1 MIELQGVD
9 FKYKKKQVFKQ
20 LNLTFETGHLYGL
33 LGKNGTGKS
42 TMFRLLCG
50 LLKPQ
55 HGKVVT
61 FGYKAYERN
70 PEMLSKIF
78 LLPEEFHVPPVL
90 VSEFAKSLG
99 PFYPNFDNEL
109 FLRLLEDFQ
118 IPASNHLTEMS
129 LGQKKKA
136 LIAFSLATNT
146 ELLLMDEPT
155 NGLDILSKV
164 QFKKVIHSIARPD
177 KCIVISTHQVKDIEN
192 LADRMA
198 VIDEGVVL
206 FDKPLS
212 VIEQKLKFSIAHER
226 MDDVIYQDETIR
238 GFETIELNSEGV
250 KSKADL
256 EVLYKAIMTKPE
268 KLNEIFHSK

>member
-1 MIELQGVD
+1 MIELQQVD
-9 FKYKKKQVFKQ
+9 FKYKKKQVFNQ
-20 LNLTFETGHLYGL
+20 LNLSFETGHLYGL

-50 LLKPQ
+50 LLKPKQ
-55 HGKVVT
+55 GKVTT
-61 FGYKAYERN
+61 FGFEAYKRN

-90 VSEFAKSLG
+90 VSEFAQSFG
-99 PFYPNFDNEL
+99 PFYPKFDQAL
-109 FLRLLEDFQ
+109 FQKLLDDFQ
-118 IPASNHLTEMS
+118 IPSNNHLTQMS

-164 QFKKVIHSIARPD
+164 QFKKVIQSISRPD

-192 LADRMA
+192 LVDRMA

-206 FDKPLS
+206 FDKPLDT
-212 VIEQKLKFSIAHER
+212 IEHKLKFSITNELISDA
-226 MDDVIYQDETIR
+226 IYQDETIR
-238 GFETIELNSEGV
+238 GYETIQLNSTSE
-250 KSKADL
+250 KSKVDL
-256 EVLYKAIMTKPE
+256 EVLYKAIMTKPDV
-268 KLNEIFHSK
+268 LNKIFQS

>member
-1 MIELQGVD
+1 MIALQQVD
-9 FKYKKKQVFKQ
+9 FKYKKKQVFNQ

-50 LLKPQ
+50 LLKPAS
-55 HGKVVT
+55 GKVIT
-61 FGYKAYERN
+61 FGFDSYKRN

-90 VSEFAKSLG
+90 VSEFAKTLS
-99 PFYPNFDNEL
+99 PFYPNYNNDL

-118 IPASNHLTEMS
+118 IPSNNHLTQMS

-164 QFKKVIHSIARPD
+164 QFKKVIQSISRPD

-192 LADRMA
+192 VVDRMA

-206 FDKPLS
+206 FDKSLDT
-212 VIEQKLKFSIAHER
+212 IEHKLQFSITHESIP
-226 MDDVIYQDETIR
+226 DAIYQDETIR
-238 GFETIELNSEGV
+238 GYETIQINNTSER
-250 KSKADL
+250 SKVDL
-256 EVLYKAIMTKPE
+256 EVLYKAIMTKPDVLN
-268 KLNEIFHSK
+268 KLFHS